1 MTPAARAGGAE
12 GSRIPA
18 YSRRLITISSLQVN
32 GASMISVN
40 SDRRKFL
47 AAFSILAAPVVW
59 SARNLHAQSPE
70 TGPPS
75 DPGSKS
81 GDDKLPPPVG
91 SPKAALQ
98 DNEKN
103 LKKKV
108 EKLFQLATELKEEAD
123 KTDSINVLS
132 IAMLKKADEIE
143 KLAKDIKTRA
153 KG

>member
-1 MTPAARAGGAE
+1 
-12 GSRIPA
+12 
-18 YSRRLITISSLQVN
+18 
-32 GASMISVN
+32 MISVN
-40 SDRRKFL
+40 SERRKFL
-47 AAFSILAAPVVW
+47 IASLLTAPVLW
-59 SARNLHAQSPE
+59 TTRSLFAQNP
-70 TGPPS
+70 
-75 DPGSKS
+75 DPRPIDDPVSKS
-81 GDDKLPPPVG
+81 GDEKVPPPVG

-108 EKLFQLATELKEEAD
+108 EKLFQLASELKEEAD

-143 KLAKDIKTRA
+143 KLARDIKTRA